1 MAKRLGISAAV
12 IAVMALMVGAVSP
25 ALGSSSGGA
34 ASASSGHADGR
45 TIRVILVPTEAAEID
60 LGAPGFSLG
69 DTVVFG
75 GVLQRPDG
83 TPVGRYGLVC
93 TFVSAANPAHVEAQC
108 PTTATLPGG
117 QITTQ
122 GIVVNR
128 ALNTTLPITGG
139 SGQFQ
144 GAGGQMVQRD
154 ISSGGQLKLEL
165 TFHLKF

>member
-1 MAKRLGISAAV
+1 MRKRLSILGAV
-12 IAVMALMVGAVSP
+12 IVVVALMVGAESP
-25 ALGSSSGGA
+25 ALGSSSGGS
-34 ASASSGHADGR
+34 ASASSGGADER
-45 TIRVILVPTEAAEID
+45 TIRVILVPTEFAEID

-93 TFVSAANPAHVEAQC
+93 TFVSAANLARVEAQC

-122 GIVVNR
+122 GVVVNR
-128 ALNTTLPITGG
+128 SLNTTLPITGG

-144 GAGGQMVQRD
+144 GVGGQMVQRD

-165 TFHLKF
+165 TFHLED